1 MTAVET
7 APLANQQ
14 DIERAKRSLVGDAPL
29 MEDPP
34 DTQIT
39 LCRGLFQGTTYVLD
53 AEIKELSGEDE
64 EVIARALAS
73 NDSLSLVNAMLTQG
87 VVRIGQ
93 LDLRSRPAVERI
105 GTINQLL
112 VGDKELLF
120 LRILQVTF
128 GDERVVETI
137 CPACEKR
144 IEVVYHISKDIP
156 VRKLDDP
163 TKVLYEFVMRNGDR
177 IEYRLVTGEDQTEA
191 TRRRAALVP
200 EQNTILLSRCLT
212 SLNGRPLLDP
222 LHYAKVMGAGDRRK
236 LLAEIN
242 LHQPGPYF
250 QEVKLPCAEC
260 GVESGFAPAWADL
273 L

>member
-1 MTAVET
+1 MTTLDEPQVT
-7 APLANQQ
+7 QG
-14 DIERAKRSLVGDAPL
+14 DIARAKQTIVGDAPL
-29 MEDPP
+29 MDEPP
-34 DTQIT
+34 DTRIT
-39 LCRGLFQGTTYVLD
+39 LCRGLFQGAAFATE
-53 AEIKELSGEDE
+53 AEIKELSGDDE
-64 EVIARALAS
+64 EAIARALS
-73 NDSLSLVNAMLTQG
+73 QSDTLSLVNAMLTQG
-87 VVRIGQ
+87 VVRIGNQ
-93 LDLRSRPAVERI
+93 DLLTRSPVERL
-105 GTINQLL
+105 GVINQLL

-120 LRILQVTF
+120 LRILQITF

-156 VRKLDDP
+156 VRTLDEP
-163 TKVLYEFVMRNGDR
+163 SKPVYEFVLRNGQR

-191 TRRRAALVP
+191 TKRRASLLP
-200 EQNTILLSRCLT
+200 EQNTITLSRCIV

-222 LHYAKVMGAGDRRK
+222 LNFAKTLGAGDRRN
-236 LLAEIN
+236 LLKEIS

>member
-1 MTAVET
+1 MTALDEPQVT
-7 APLANQQ
+7 QG
-14 DIERAKRSLVGDAPL
+14 DIARAKQAIVGDVPL
-29 MEDPP
+29 MGDPP
-34 DTQIT
+34 DTSIT
-39 LCRGLFQGTTYVLD
+39 LCRGIFQGASFATN

-64 EVIARALAS
+64 EAIARALAQ
-73 NDSLSLVNAMLTQG
+73 NDSLSLVNAMLTYG
-87 VVRIGQ
+87 VVSIGN
-93 LDLRSRPAVERI
+93 LELASRPPVERMSV
-105 GTINQLL
+105 INQLL

-137 CPACEKR
+137 CPACEQR

-156 VRKLDDP
+156 IRPLLDP
-163 TKVLYEFVMRNGDR
+163 TKALYDFVLRNGDR

-191 TRRRAALVP
+191 TKRRAALLP
-200 EQNTILLSRCLT
+200 EQHTITLSRCIV
-212 SLNGRPLLDP
+212 SLNGRPLVDP
-222 LHYAKVMGAGDRRK
+222 MHFAKALSAGDRRN
-236 LLAEIN
+236 LLKDIN